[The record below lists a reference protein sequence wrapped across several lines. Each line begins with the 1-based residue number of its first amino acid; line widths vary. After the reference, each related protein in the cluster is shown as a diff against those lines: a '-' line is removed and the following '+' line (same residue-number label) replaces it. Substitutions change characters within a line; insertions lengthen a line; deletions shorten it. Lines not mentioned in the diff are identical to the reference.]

1 MTSLAVHGLDDW
13 PAEVAGFLAT
23 AAGRSFATG
32 IAYERAL
39 ATLPRAGSPRMFIA
53 RQEGR
58 IVGALPG
65 RLEGRFGGRWFRSQ
79 PLGTPAG
86 PCFDP
91 TLAGQGVPALAEVAS
106 ALWRAV
112 GETAR
117 REGWLG
123 GDITLSGPAAAEGAE
138 ALRPPADVGA
148 VRYDEAHVIDL
159 SGGVE
164 AWRPSLDKRAR
175 AMLRQAPARG
185 VELGHGNGGEDLA
198 RVYELFVDQTRA
210 WGVKQVR
217 PLSFYRALMAPPTD
231 ARLWIGRL
239 GGEIVCGVLGFVSPE
254 ETYVWWSGASPKA
267 RPVSAFPATL
277 ALLVEDC
284 GSRRVNFGFSGH
296 QSRLTDFKEQLG
308 AAPLSV
314 PVIELTPRPR
324 SPWHALLVLGR
335 AHMRTRAARR
345 RTTKERA

>member
-1 MTSLAVHGLDDW
+1 VDGLRDR

-32 IAYERAL
+32 AAYERAL
-39 ATLPRAGSPRMFIA
+39 ATLPRAGAPRVFVA

-65 RLEGRFGGRWFRSQ
+65 RLEARFGGHWFRSQ

-91 TLAGQGVPALAEVAS
+91 ALADQGVGALAGVAS
-106 ALWRAV
+106 ALWREV

-123 GDITLSGPAAAEGAE
+123 GDITLSGPAAAAGAE
-138 ALRPPADVGA
+138 ALRPPADVGSI
-148 VRYDEAHVIDL
+148 RHDEVHVIDL
-159 SGGVE
+159 SAGAE

-175 AMLRQAPARG
+175 SMLRRAINRG
-185 VELGHGNGGEDLA
+185 VELGHGDGGADLA
-198 RVYELFVDQTRA
+198 RVYELFVEQARA
-210 WGVKQVR
+210 WGLKQVR
-217 PLSFYRALMAPPTD
+217 SLSFYRALMEPPTD

-254 ETYVWWSGASPKA
+254 ETYAWWSGASPKA

-277 ALLVEDC
+277 ALIVEDC
-284 GSRRVNFGFSGH
+284 GSRRVNLGFSGG

-308 AAPLSV
+308 AVPLSV

-324 SPWHALLVLGR
+324 TPWHALLVFGR
-335 AHMRTRAARR
+335 EKMRARAARPGV
-345 RTTKERA
+345 EGARA